1 MLVVEQ
7 AETITQFRAE
17 VKRLQ
22 GRVAELE
29 RQLRSNSRNSSK
41 PPSSD
46 SAFVKPAPK
55 SLRGRSGLKPGGQP
69 GHPGQTLTQVEVPDE
84 IVEHEPACCSG
95 CAGLLTAAPVAGF
108 EARQVF
114 DIPPV
119 HVFVTEH
126 RLISRRC
133 PCGTV
138 TTAPAP
144 AGVAAPVQY
153 GPRIT
158 ASCVYLYSG
167 QFLSQSRTARALTD
181 LFGVPLSE
189 GTVAAMTGRA
199 GDNLGGFLDEVR
211 QQIAAAP
218 VAGFDETGLRVEGK
232 LSWVHAA
239 RTDRFTLYSCH
250 AKRGRVGMDAA
261 GVLPGFAGIMVR
273 DAWAPYDGY
282 DTAAGSQLCCA
293 HVLRELQAVIDAT
306 AVGEW
311 CWAEQAAA
319 AIRALQR
326 LTTEAIAAGKTHVDD
341 VERARQVGYYRSAI
355 RLGFENTM
363 RRATPVEKKH
373 HALARRLQHREGD
386 YLRFVTDFRIPPDN
400 NGSER
405 DIRMVKLR
413 QKISG
418 TIRSKAGADAF
429 LAIRSYLSTA
439 AKHGRGAFD
448 VLTQLAQGHA
458 WIPA

>member
-1 MLVVEQ
+1 M
-7 AETITQFRAE
+7 ITQLRVE
-17 VKRLQ
+17 VKRLEV
-22 GRVAELE
+22 RVAELE
-29 RQLRSNSRNSSK
+29 QQLRSNSRNSSK

-69 GHPGQTLTQVEVPDE
+69 GHPGQTLTRVMAPDE
-84 IVEHEPACCSG
+84 IVEHEPVSCSG
-95 CAGLLTAAPVAGF
+95 CAGPLEAAPVTGV

-119 HVFVTEH
+119 RVVVTEH
-126 RLISRRC
+126 RLVSRRC

-138 TTAPAP
+138 TTGPAP

-153 GPRIT
+153 GPRVT
-158 ASCVYLYSG
+158 AACVYLYSG
-167 QFLSQSRTARALTD
+167 QFLSQSRTAQAASA

-189 GTVAAMTGRA
+189 GTIAAMTTRA
-199 GDNLGGFLDEVR
+199 ADGLSGFLDQVR
-211 QQIAAAP
+211 ERIAAAE

-232 LSWVHAA
+232 LQWVHAA
-239 RTDRFTLYSCH
+239 RTDAFTLYTCH
-250 AKRGRVGMDAA
+250 AKRGREGMDAA
-261 GVLPGFAGIMVR
+261 GVLPGFTGIMVR

-282 DTAAGSQLCCA
+282 DTAGGSQLCCA
-293 HVLRELQAVIDAT
+293 HVLRELQAVIDVAP
-306 AVGEW
+306 AGRW
-311 CWAEQAAA
+311 CWAEQAGTAL
-319 AIRALQR
+319 RALQR
-326 LTTEAIAAGKTHVDD
+326 LTTEAITAGKTRID
-341 VERARQVGYYRSAI
+341 EREHARQVGYYRSAAK
-355 RLGFENTM
+355 LGFEATAA
-363 RRATPVEKKH
+363 RATPIEKKH
-373 HALARRLQHREGD
+373 HALARRLQDREAE

-418 TIRSKAGADAF
+418 TLRSKAGADAF

-439 AKHGRGAFD
+439 TKHGRDALD
-448 VLTQLAQGHA
+448 VLVELTQGHP
-458 WIPA
+458 WTPA